1 MSDDPMTPMNSQ
13 EPSVRDAFTRDHGR
27 LQRSLD
33 ELRRA
38 RSIDPAHALTLFR
51 TFRQDLEQHMHR
63 EEKVLFAT
71 IERRMGRGGPTAV
84 MHADHRRILRAL
96 DRLERRLA
104 TGDSR
109 CEEEEASLIEILEAH
124 EFKEERILYPIV
136 DRLLDA
142 AERRRLLADLERLP
156 AQGAPACCE

>member
-1 MSDDPMTPMNSQ
+1 MTQENS
-13 EPSVRDAFTRDHGR
+13 PDSSVRDAFTLDHAR

-33 ELRRA
+33 AVRRT
-38 RSIDPAHALTLFR
+38 RSVDAAHAVTLFR
-51 TFRQDLEQHMHR
+51 AFRQALEQHLHR
-63 EEKVLFAT
+63 EEEVLFTT

-104 TGDSR
+104 TGDPR
-109 CEEEEASLIEILEAH
+109 CDEEEASLIEILEAH

-136 DRLLDA
+136 DRLLGA
-142 AERRRLLADLERLP
+142 AERRRLLADLERVP
-156 AQGAPACCE
+156 ARGSPACCAR